1 MIIAKINVVDYL
13 TDEQILNQTFNSS
26 ITYKVQD
33 QYSETIK
40 LENRSMENLINKI
53 YEELL
58 IRLSE
63 NISS

>member
-1 MIIAKINVVDYL
+1 VVDYL